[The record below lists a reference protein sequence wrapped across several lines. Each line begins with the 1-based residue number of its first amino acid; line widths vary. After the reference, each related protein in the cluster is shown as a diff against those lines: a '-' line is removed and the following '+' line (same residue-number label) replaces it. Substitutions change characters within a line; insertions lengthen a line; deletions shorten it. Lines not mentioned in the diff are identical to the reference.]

1 MQCIIG
7 NNNTH
12 SNEYF
17 GCAFTPGDIC
27 QQFTREM
34 FDLYQGYAL
43 YRNWAFDLLNYTHA
57 EHGKTP
63 TPSPPALPTRQTRGT
78 FMYKIKVWKVFSLNT
93 SVLGL
98 CLSLSLSVSLSLTL
112 SDSVSVSQHLKAKV
126 LVEMELK

>member
-43 YRNWAFDLLNYTHA
+43 YRNWAFDLLNYTHFA
-57 EHGKTP
+57 GTSTWKTYFNQLL
-63 TPSPPALPTRQTRGT
+63 SG
-78 FMYKIKVWKVFSLNT
+78 WK
-93 SVLGL
+93 
-98 CLSLSLSVSLSLTL
+98 
-112 SDSVSVSQHLKAKV
+112 
-126 LVEMELK
+126 